1 MALWLAPSQMSSNR
15 TALPGRPWH
24 GMTSAKKAPERA
36 VDTANT
42 TQSTAATRRTP
53 FYKDM
58 SAQVFA
64 GMLLGAA
71 IGHFWPQGAEFMSTL
86 GDLFIRLIA
95 MFVGLIIFCAVVH
108 GVATVREAKSV
119 GRVAIRALIYF
130 EVVTTF
136 ALIIGLITI
145 NLLAPGKG
153 AHFDLSA
160 LPAHALDSYQHT
172 ASTISAGGFLLSIV
186 PHTALSAFTEG
197 NVLQVVFLSVLFAFG
212 LLAVGPRGE
221 PMIDMIEITKL
232 TVFKIIG
239 YIMWLAPIGAMG
251 AIAATVGKFGI
262 GSLATLGALVGE
274 FYLTCVLFIVIVLWP
289 IAWWNGINLLSLIR
303 YIRTELLV
311 VFGTSSS
318 ESVFPQLVQKLTAL
332 GCDESIVGLV
342 LPTGYAF
349 NHDGTCLYFAAVSI
363 FLAQATGIDLSLTQQ
378 LGSPRYPAGDV
389 EGRRRRRRICHR
401 RSGVDAGRD
410 RHRSG
415 RRGGPDPRR
424 APAAVVR
431 LRRRQHSRQC
441 AGDHRH
447 RAMGRRGGQESAGE
461 RAVAAGRYGLVGR
474 PIRTLSEIR
483 KTETAYRPSPGALT
497 ELFTLPCHYS
507 LFAGQLSPGGLL
519 SAARV
524 LLGVQR

>member
-1 MALWLAPSQMSSNR
+1 M
-15 TALPGRPWH
+15 
-24 GMTSAKKAPERA
+24 KEVPERT
-36 VDTANT
+36 VDIANT
-42 TQSTAATRRTP
+42 TQSTAATGRTP

-58 SAQVFA
+58 SVQVFA
-64 GMLLGAA
+64 GMLVGAA
-71 IGHFWPQGAEFMSTL
+71 IGHFWPQSAGFMSTL

-108 GVATVREAKSV
+108 GIATVREAKRV

-136 ALIIGLITI
+136 ALIIGLVTI
-145 NLLAPGKG
+145 NVLAPGKG

-160 LPAHALDSYQHT
+160 LPAHALDSFQHT
-172 ASTISAGGFLLSIV
+172 AETISAGGFLLSIM

-212 LLAVGPRGE
+212 LLAVGARGQ

-274 FYLTCVLFIVIVLWP
+274 FYLTCILFVVIVLWP
-289 IAWWNGINLLSLIR
+289 IAWWSGINLLSLIR

-378 LGSPRYPAGDV
+378 LGLLGILLVTSKGGAGV
-389 EGRRRRRRICHR
+389 TGSAIVVLV
-401 RSGVDAGRD
+401 STLAATGTIPV
-410 RHRSG
+410 
-415 RRGGPDPRR
+415 
-424 APAAVVR
+424 AAVGLILGVHR
-431 LRRRQHSRQC
+431 LLS
-441 AGDHRH
+441 
-447 RAMGRRGGQESAGE
+447 SAFVAVNILGNALATIVIAQWE
-461 RAVAAGRYGLVGR
+461 GAVDKKVLATGLLQQPAVAA
-474 PIRTLSEIR
+474 
-483 KTETAYRPSPGALT
+483 
-497 ELFTLPCHYS
+497 
-507 LFAGQLSPGGLL
+507 
-519 SAARV
+519 
-524 LLGVQR
+524 

>member
-1 MALWLAPSQMSSNR
+1 M
-15 TALPGRPWH
+15 
-24 GMTSAKKAPERA
+24 
-36 VDTANT
+36 DTATT
-42 TQSTAATRRTP
+42 TQSTAAARRAP

-58 SAQVFA
+58 SVQVFA
-64 GMLLGAA
+64 GMVLGAA
-71 IGHFWPQGAEFMSTL
+71 IGHFWPQTSGFMSAL

-108 GVATVREAKSV
+108 GIATVREAKRV

-136 ALIIGLITI
+136 ALIIGLATI
-145 NLLAPGKG
+145 NVLAPGKG
-153 AHFDLSA
+153 AHFDLSGV
-160 LPAHALDSYQHT
+160 PTHALDAYQRT
-172 ASTISAGGFLLSIV
+172 AESISAGGFLLSIV
-186 PHTALSAFTEG
+186 PHTALSAFTDG

-212 LLAVGPRGE
+212 LLAVGDRGR

-274 FYLTCVLFIVIVLWP
+274 FYLTCLLFIVLVLLP
-289 IAWWNGINLLSLIR
+289 IAWWNGINLLSLVR
-303 YIRTELLV
+303 YIRAELLL

-378 LGSPRYPAGDV
+378 VGLLGILLVTSKGGAGV
-389 EGRRRRRRICHR
+389 
-401 RSGVDAGRD
+401 AG
-410 RHRSG
+410 SAIVVLVSTLAATG
-415 RRGGPDPRR
+415 TIPV
-424 APAAVVR
+424 AAVGLILGV
-431 LRRRQHSRQC
+431 
-441 AGDHRH
+441 HR
-447 RAMGRRGGQESAGE
+447 
-461 RAVAAGRYGLVGR
+461 
-474 PIRTLSEIR
+474 
-483 KTETAYRPSPGALT
+483 
-497 ELFTLPCHYS
+497 
-507 LFAGQLSPGGLL
+507 LL
-519 SAARV
+519 SSAFVSVNILGNALATIVIAQWEGAVDRKLLATGLSQQAAAA
-524 LLGVQR
+524 